1 MQQSHFI
8 NENQQRKENKG
19 VEHIKEENRANVA
32 KYNAI
37 RLNPDMFKN
46 NSVAVIHNEEDN
58 FEEASHLH
66 IITSNIQ
73 GGNYLKMLN
82 QTAGQNYIKK
92 AYDKA
97 VLDTLKLKPQDYI
110 PKCDRLSEEEK
121 NQLEIE
127 DKQQFE
133 KRMKNNPQYISSEKK
148 KGGRRRRKPSK
159 PQHIARQEEWQRKTK
174 LAQKKINQ
182 VPEAQERI
190 DKANELQRQRKAEQ
204 EALSAAE
211 AAKSN
216 VLNEVAAAETKKA
229 AAVKKTK
236 LAQKEL
242 KRINTKIRNNQEW
255 LYNIIQSD
263 VVQDRIANLRSISK
277 STLDFYRDVK
287 EFIDDLLKENNAYKK
302 EIEKKNPNWLKRQ
315 TAKKTQEEEK
325 RKERLKSQKSI
336 KNEFTEEIEIDE
348 PENEKPTQ
356 KQTFTQR
363 VKNRMGL

>member
-1 MQQSHFI
+1 M
-8 NENQQRKENKG
+8 
-19 VEHIKEENRANVA
+19 
-32 KYNAI
+32 
-37 RLNPDMFKN
+37 
-46 NSVAVIHNEEDN
+46 
-58 FEEASHLH
+58 
-66 IITSNIQ
+66 
-73 GGNYLKMLN
+73 
-82 QTAGQNYIKK
+82 
-92 AYDKA
+92 
-97 VLDTLKLKPQDYI
+97 
-110 PKCDRLSEEEK
+110 
-121 NQLEIE
+121 
-127 DKQQFE
+127 
-133 KRMKNNPQYISSEKK
+133 
-148 KGGRRRRKPSK
+148 
-159 PQHIARQEEWQRKTK
+159 
-174 LAQKKINQ
+174 
-182 VPEAQERI
+182 
-190 DKANELQRQRKAEQ
+190 
-204 EALSAAE
+204 
-211 AAKSN
+211 
-216 VLNEVAAAETKKA
+216 
-229 AAVKKTK
+229 KKTK

-315 TAKKTQEEEK
+315 TAKKIQEEEK